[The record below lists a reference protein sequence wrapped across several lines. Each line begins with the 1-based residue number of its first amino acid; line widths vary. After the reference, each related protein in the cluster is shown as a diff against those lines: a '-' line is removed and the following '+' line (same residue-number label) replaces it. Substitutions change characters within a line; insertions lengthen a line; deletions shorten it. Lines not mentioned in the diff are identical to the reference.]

1 MQNTGYILEMTC
13 CNKNAIYE
21 DIGCLYA
28 QNVYDDGEIEFD
40 VKYSYIFYC

>member
-28 QNVYDDGEIEFD
+28 QNVYDEIEID
-40 VKYSYIFYC
+40 AEYSHIFNC